1 MTEIKITVVSFEQ
14 YTDYEFIDPATWF
27 VMTATQDYY
36 YFHTSKREVAQ
47 AKADELFGKGK
58 YVVKTSKMQKTKSK
72 LESGGLSCTG
82 VSTRK
87 GQKKY

>member
-72 LESGGLSCTG
+72 QEHGG
-82 VSTRK
+82 VSVRGKQTMR
-87 GQKKY
+87 GQKR